1 MTDPELE
8 PERIDHL
15 RRVLDGASDSDD
27 TPVVDPPVDRASGAI
42 RTQARRGRNLL
53 RRLLSRVRRSTAGFR
68 GYDPRTVGRLSADLD
83 GGMRSLD
90 ARFEQLR
97 AEVRALAVW
106 VGAEDPRN
114 LGGRVDAV
122 ATNLELMKA
131 ELRGAER
138 TLDELGRAIAPGAGL
153 GAVAPRMAELR
164 ERVEA
169 LDRRVR
175 QLGSAPAST
184 TPPGTTAESP
194 ASVSPAPSTS
204 PAPAGDTGSPL
215 SSGSRFDYVGF
226 EQRFRGDQ
234 AAVLATLRDRY
245 LPHLRGNGPVLDLGC
260 GRGELIRTLADEG
273 IEGSG
278 VDLDAGMVAEA
289 VGAGTDAHHGDAVE
303 FLRSQPEHS
312 WGAITAIHVVEH
324 LELDTLVELLE
335 LAATRLRPG
344 GVFIA
349 ETPNPATLLV
359 LGNSYILD
367 PTHVWPLHPSLLG
380 FLCERAGFRD
390 VEFQY
395 GSPADDYRLDLLPAD
410 GATAEVAAALNPSLE
425 RLNQVLF
432 GPQEYAVI
440 ARTPPE

>member
-1 MTDPELE
+1 MSEPELD
-8 PERIDHL
+8 PTRIDEL
-15 RRVLDGASDSDD
+15 RRALDGNETATPAATDEGSAAAAS
-27 TPVVDPPVDRASGAI
+27 V
-42 RTQARRGRNLL
+42 RTQARRGRNLVRRVLGRL
-53 RRLLSRVRRSTAGFR
+53 RRRARVLRA
-68 GYDPRTVGRLSADLD
+68 YDPRTVGRLSADLD
-83 GGMRSLD
+83 DDIRALD
-90 ARFEQLR
+90 ARFESLR

-106 VGAEDPRN
+106 VGADDPVN
-114 LGGRVDAV
+114 LGGRVDAIG
-122 ATNLELMKA
+122 TNLELMKA

-138 TLDELGRAIAPGAGL
+138 TLDELGRAIAPGAGI

-175 QLGSAPAST
+175 QLGSAP
-184 TPPGTTAESP
+184 
-194 ASVSPAPSTS
+194 
-204 PAPAGDTGSPL
+204 PAPAVAPAAGSATPDVHGDGDGDGASSPPPT
-215 SSGSRFDYVGF
+215 STGSRFYSVGF

-234 AAVLATLRDRY
+234 ETVLATLRDRY
-245 LPHLRGNGPVLDLGC
+245 LPHLLGRSPVLDVGC
-260 GRGELIRTLADEG
+260 GRGELLRTLAAEG
-273 IEGSG
+273 VEGAG

-289 VGAGTDAHHGDAVE
+289 RGAGVDAHHGDAVE

-324 LELDTLVELLE
+324 LELDALIELLE
-335 LAATRLRPG
+335 LAATRLKPG
-344 GVFIA
+344 GVLIA
-349 ETPNPATLLV
+349 ETPNPSTLLV

-390 VEFQY
+390 VDFLY
-395 GSPADDYRLDLLPAD
+395 GSPADDYRLELVPTEGD
-410 GATAEVAAALNPSLE
+410 TAAVAATLNPSLE

-440 ARTPPE
+440 ARTAPD

>member
-1 MTDPELE
+1 MTEPELT
-8 PERIDHL
+8 PERIDAL
-15 RRVLDGASDSDD
+15 RRSLARGADRPLAPPA
-27 TPVVDPPVDRASGAI
+27 PVVQAGDTLRH
-42 RTQARRGRNLL
+42 QARRGRNLARRIAGRL
-53 RRLLSRVRRSTAGFR
+53 RRSLAGVR

-83 GGMRSLD
+83 AGIRSVD
-90 ARFEQLR
+90 ARVEQLR
-97 AEVRALAVW
+97 AEVRSLAVW

-114 LGGRVDAV
+114 LGGRVDAL

-138 TLDELGRAIAPGAGL
+138 TLEELGRAIAPGAGL

-169 LDRRVR
+169 IDRRLR
-175 QLGSAPAST
+175 QLATAP
-184 TPPGTTAESP
+184 
-194 ASVSPAPSTS
+194 PAPPAGPPTAGTEPSG
-204 PAPAGDTGSPL
+204 PAPAAAPT
-215 SSGSRFDYVGF
+215 GSRFDYVGF

-234 AAVLATLRDRY
+234 ASVLATLAERY
-245 LPHLRGNGPVLDLGC
+245 LPHLRGHGPVLDVGC
-260 GRGELIRTLADEG
+260 GRGELLRTLAEHG
-273 IEGSG
+273 VEGSG
-278 VDLDAGMVAEA
+278 VDLDGGMVAEA
-289 VGAGTDAHHGDAVE
+289 RAAGVDAHHGDAVE

-324 LELDTLVELLE
+324 LPLDTLIELLE

-344 GVFIA
+344 GVLIA

-380 FLCERAGFRD
+380 FLCERAGFREI
-390 VEFQY
+390 EFLY
-395 GSPADDYRLDLLPAD
+395 GSPADAYRLDLLPTEGD
-410 GATAEVAAALNPSLE
+410 TAAVAAALNPSLE

-440 ARTPPE
+440 ARTPA

>member
-1 MTDPELE
+1 MSDPELD
-8 PERIDHL
+8 PSRIDEL
-15 RRVLDGASDSDD
+15 KRVLGGGSESAPGETPPSVVAEAGD
-27 TPVVDPPVDRASGAI
+27 TI
-42 RTQARRGRNLL
+42 RTQARRGRSLL
-53 RRLLSRVRRSTAGFR
+53 RRVVGRLRRGTAGLR

-114 LGGRVDAV
+114 LGGRVDAIG
-122 ATNLELMKA
+122 TNLELMKA
-131 ELRGAER
+131 ELRGTER
-138 TLDELGRAIAPGAGL
+138 TLEELGRALAPGAGL
-153 GAVAPRMAELR
+153 GAAAPRMAELR

-175 QLGSAPAST
+175 QLSSAPPSETAQPSGSAAPVDQA
-184 TPPGTTAESP
+184 PTAP
-194 ASVSPAPSTS
+194 
-204 PAPAGDTGSPL
+204 
-215 SSGSRFDYVGF
+215 SGSRFDYVGF

-234 AAVLATLRDRY
+234 DTVLATLRDRY
-245 LPHLRGNGPVLDLGC
+245 LPHLRGAGPVLDLGC
-260 GRGELIRTLADEG
+260 GRGELIRTLAAEG
-273 IEGSG
+273 IEGAG
-278 VDLDAGMVAEA
+278 VDLDGGMVAEA
-289 VGAGTDAHHGDAVE
+289 RGAGIDAHHGDAVE

-312 WGAITAIHVVEH
+312 WGAVTAIHVVEH
-324 LELDTLVELLE
+324 LQLDTLIELLE
-335 LAATRLRPG
+335 LAATRLKPG
-344 GVFIA
+344 GVLIA

-390 VEFQY
+390 VEFLY
-395 GSPADDYRLDLLPAD
+395 GSPADDYRLDLLPTEGD
-410 GATAEVAAALNPSLE
+410 TAAVAAALNPSLE

-440 ARTPPE
+440 ARTPPEV